1 MGIEIFEPQI
11 LNLAFCRSFD
21 EEKCSPIRL
30 FSNDP
35 FWKVTTNLTSS
46 KFFSNNTCVIISGK
60 ENMYELCSKPF
71 FSQLEMWPSDEVP
84 LSSHNIQFQTN
95 AYREQLNQ
103 ITHWIDGS
111 NIYGSTDEDA
121 AYLRAPGGKLKVIRK
136 ALIVAFIFRS
146 TLFHP
151 GDKPTRSAGLAAF
164 LRQGTVWKSGRL

>member
-1 MGIEIFEPQI
+1 
-11 LNLAFCRSFD
+11 
-21 EEKCSPIRL
+21 
-30 FSNDP
+30 
-35 FWKVTTNLTSS
+35 
-46 KFFSNNTCVIISGK
+46 
-60 ENMYELCSKPF
+60 MYELCSEPF

-121 AYLRAPGGKLKVIRK
+121 AYLRAPGGKLKVIRR

-146 TLFHP
+146 TLFHHLSSVRP
-151 GDKPTRSAGLAAF
+151 LLFLAFCHSVLFAA
-164 LRQGTVWKSGRL
+164 QNMIS

>member
-1 MGIEIFEPQI
+1 MQP
-11 LNLAFCRSFD
+11 NPAFQQRPLLEGD
-21 EEKCSPIRL
+21 RKPDL
-30 FSNDP
+30 L
-35 FWKVTTNLTSS
+35 KVF
-46 KFFSNNTCVIISGK
+46 KCVIISGK

-121 AYLRAPGGKLKVIRK
+121 AYLRAPGGKLKVIQK

-164 LRQGTVWKSGRL
+164 LREGTVWKSDRLRRLRQREKGKKRWNHQLLNHIFPP

>member
-1 MGIEIFEPQI
+1 
-11 LNLAFCRSFD
+11 
-21 EEKCSPIRL
+21 
-30 FSNDP
+30 
-35 FWKVTTNLTSS
+35 
-46 KFFSNNTCVIISGK
+46 
-60 ENMYELCSKPF
+60 MYELCSKPF
-71 FSQLEMWPSDEVP
+71 LSQLEMWPSDEVP

-121 AYLRAPGGKLKVIRK
+121 AYLRAPGGKLKVIQK

-151 GDKPTRSAGLAAF
+151 GDEPTRSAGLAAF
-164 LRQGTVWKSGRL
+164 LREGTVWKSDRLRRLRQREKGKKKMESSIIKLYFPTIGPMGPVK